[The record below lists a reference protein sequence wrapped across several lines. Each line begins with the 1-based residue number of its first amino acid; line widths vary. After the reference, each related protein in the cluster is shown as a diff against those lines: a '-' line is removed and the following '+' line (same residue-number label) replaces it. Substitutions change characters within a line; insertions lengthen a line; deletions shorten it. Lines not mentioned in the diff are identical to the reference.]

1 MSPIDQTIITEER
14 LTRPL
19 SPPLPDLKGPHK
31 TPVDVAQ
38 IHSLLWA
45 MLRQYGLTH
54 KSICFATH
62 VWSGDSEHNT
72 YIQYTI
78 SFFPINLSADYD
90 SKHTKYFHSYHL
102 PDLLSEFAAYL
113 DTTYRK

>member
-1 MSPIDQTIITEER
+1 MSPIDQTIITEDR

-19 SPPLPDLKGPHK
+19 SPPIPDLRGPHK

-62 VWSGDSEHNT
+62 VWSGESEYAT
-72 YIQYTI
+72 YIQYSI
-78 SFFPINLSADYD
+78 SFFPDELMVGDTEQIKTFKSR
-90 SKHTKYFHSYHL
+90 HL
-102 PDLLSEFAAYL
+102 PDLLSQFATYL